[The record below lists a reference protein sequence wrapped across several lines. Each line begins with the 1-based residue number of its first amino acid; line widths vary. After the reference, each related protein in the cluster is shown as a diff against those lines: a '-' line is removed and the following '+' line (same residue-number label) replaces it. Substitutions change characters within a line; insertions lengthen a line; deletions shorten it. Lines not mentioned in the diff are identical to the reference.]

1 MSEKGLKS
9 ISNNSVRFRLLSEK
23 SQSFSGSLP
32 GMNTSKVLDRSRSV
46 KESKIYR
53 QREKVEK
60 NKKRYEEAES
70 KRLEM
75 LCKYKEVL
83 KNYSEKGRKM
93 SREQWQDMQESLKSF
108 EEKRDLEW
116 QRYSSSLVNLQIA
129 SDLPFSSPIR

>member
-1 MSEKGLKS
+1 MSA
-9 ISNNSVRFRLLSEK
+9 
-23 SQSFSGSLP
+23 
-32 GMNTSKVLDRSRSV
+32 SKALDRSRSV

-83 KNYSEKGRKM
+83 KNYSEKGKKM